1 MFLEFSCT
9 EKSPLAIYAECMKET
24 YGEYVIHQAA
34 MEGNLELVKYFHKKG
49 FALNKMDSE
58 GETPILLAAIKGH
71 WNIVYYL
78 HDKIGY
84 KKKEIKNYNH
94 AFLRVL

>member
-1 MFLEFSCT
+1 
-9 EKSPLAIYAECMKET
+9 MKET
-24 YGEYVIHQAA
+24 YGEYVVHQAA
-34 MEGNLELVKYFHKKG
+34 MEGELELIKFFHKKG
-49 FALNKMDSE
+49 FPLNKMDSD
-58 GETPILLAAIKGH
+58 GETPILLAAIKGF

-78 HDKIGY
+78 HDKIGF